1 MDRSVALLLT
11 QIAYISTIGRR
22 KVVTGVLTA
31 SVMALCVGLSALAQD
46 APPPSNKPRNYS
58 PYPEKTFPNR
68 VYFGDTHLHTS
79 YSTDAGMVG
88 NTAWAGRRLSLRP
101 RRGGHVE
108 HRPAC
113 EAAAAARLPRRLRPR
128 RKPRACPDDRR
139 VRPRSAQDRMRQE
152 GARPGQERA
161 RRSKPINAWIE
172 RMNALDDPLEGQ

>member
-58 PYPEKTFPNR
+58 PYPEKTFPSR

-88 NTAWAGRRLSLRP
+88 NTVGPEDAYRFALGEEVKSSTGLRAKLQ
-101 RRGGHVE
+101 
-108 HRPAC
+108 RPYDWLVISDHA
-113 EAAAAARLPRRLRPR
+113 ENLGLAPMIAASD
-128 RKPRACPDDRR
+128 PDLLKTN
-139 VRPRSAQDRMRQE
+139 RQE
-152 GARPGQERA
+152 GARSGQERA
-161 RRSKPINAWIE
+161 RGRSVSGVDRANECPQRSA
-172 RMNALDDPLEGQ
+172 EGQ